1 MGDGRGVAFRH
12 LTFFMG
18 VCLALSAFNL
28 PALTYFE
35 IATILETSNTQIKTR
50 LGPRLGNIFF
60 YSEMTVM
67 HSKLVYNIVAI
78 VGFQVSLYEKTVMDA
93 IRKLEE
99 KIGEEEEEGP
109 GFEAQSERPAKEKQG
124 WMDRAK
130 STAAAAVHYMTSST
144 A

>member
-1 MGDGRGVAFRH
+1 
-12 LTFFMG
+12 
-18 VCLALSAFNL
+18 
-28 PALTYFE
+28 
-35 IATILETSNTQIKTR
+35 
-50 LGPRLGNIFF
+50 
-60 YSEMTVM
+60 MTVM
-67 HSKLVYNIVAI
+67 HPKLVYNIVTI

-99 KIGEEEEEGP
+99 KIGEEEEEEGS
-109 GFEAQSERPAKEKQG
+109 GFDAQSERPAKEKQG